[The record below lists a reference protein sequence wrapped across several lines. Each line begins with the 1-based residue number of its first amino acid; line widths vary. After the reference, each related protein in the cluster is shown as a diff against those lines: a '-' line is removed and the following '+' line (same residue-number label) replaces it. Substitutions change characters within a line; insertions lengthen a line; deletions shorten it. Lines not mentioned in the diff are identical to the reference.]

1 MSKNKRKTVIV
12 LLAISTVLLL
22 ILLLKTCGSHSNTYV
37 YPPTFVYQNARYKE
51 EGSKA
56 DKVPEGYISK
66 GVLKDNA
73 DQICDWSGKSGEEK
87 YGNWELFIL
96 DDDPHQDVWLKDPE
110 TGDYVLW
117 SFEFTVPHSSVQQQ
131 SRSFGSLIGQFVLRC
146 FQGLEEL
153 KLPDDLRTLCVNN
166 DEMDYVLQRQQYLID
181 ATLVM
186 GGGQIRNLSLTDVEL
201 KELEILSDEQVRV
214 KAYVK
219 LSFFYKD
226 DATQTPTGAG
236 LEVTADLRKA
246 ANEQYLVENY
256 EELSSDYA
264 SMKEDYRRFCEEE
277 RKHGAS
283 DARELTERYFAQ
295 RLEQLSAAVNDK

>member
-1 MSKNKRKTVIV
+1 MKRKAVLFCIIVMLSVILV
-12 LLAISTVLLL
+12 LAGCTKQGINTGGTEASAVRSDADSTELP
-22 ILLLKTCGSHSNTYV
+22 SFS
-37 YPPTFVYQNARYKE
+37 E
-51 EGSKA
+51 E
-56 DKVPEGYISK
+56 
-66 GVLKDNA
+66 
-73 DQICDWSGKSGEEK
+73 
-87 YGNWELFIL
+87 
-96 DDDPHQDVWLKDPE
+96 
-110 TGDYVLW
+110 
-117 SFEFTVPHSSVQQQ
+117 Q
-131 SRSFGSLIGQFVLRC
+131 SRNFGSLIGQFVLRC
-146 FQGLEEL
+146 FQGQEEL
-153 KLPDDLRTLCVNN
+153 QLPDDLRTLCVSN

-181 ATLVM
+181 AILVM

-201 KELEILSDEQVRV
+201 KEIEILSDEQVRV

-226 DATQTPTGAG
+226 DAAQTPTGAG